1 MNTAFQI
8 TNEDVCNVLRQNWTK
23 VADTKGLSFEAYAE
37 VLFED
42 LSPEDFGAIEAAAL
56 AGGDDIIEE
65 QLPAAYEELRTI
77 LVRDGVLKS

>member
-8 TNEDVCNVLRQNWTK
+8 TDEDVCNVLRQNWTK

-42 LSPEDFGAIEAAAL
+42 LSAEDFDAIEAAAL
-56 AGGDDIIEE
+56 AGGDDIIDE

>member
-8 TNEDVCNVLRQNWTK
+8 TDEDVCNVLRQNWTK

-37 VLFED
+37 VLFEG
-42 LSPEDFGAIEAAAL
+42 LNIEDFDAIEAAAL
-56 AGGDDIIEE
+56 AGGDDIIDE